1 VALSPFW
8 VALGGRE
15 HGSEGMLF
23 KTGILT
29 LITGINLWTSGIL
42 QWISG
47 IFARNIHF
55 GTTKLNC

>member
-1 VALSPFW
+1 M
-8 VALGGRE
+8 ALGGRE

-23 KTGILT
+23 TTGILT
-29 LITGINLWTSGIL
+29 RITGINLWTSGIL